1 MAEGRAGLLP
11 LRAVACGLA
20 LATVIAPVFPHRAQA
35 QPPSARP
42 AGALPPATLSQSP
55 RWHLFFGLDAA
66 ERSFFGHAG
75 LVWAPFETLHQS
87 GFRLRYEGNI
97 GLFDYRAGSRE
108 ITGLLATDALM
119 AGFEWMTDTAAVAVY
134 GGPALQYQDT
144 DPYDPGKP
152 RQGTR
157 FGGKVL
163 VEGWV
168 QPAAGWFLNA
178 SATYTSAAQ
187 TYVARFALTAPI
199 SEQFAI
205 EPEFVA
211 FGEPGYDQQRYG
223 LLGVY
228 APTPDLMFKF
238 GGGIAVDPDDEGAY
252 AALQVKVWK

>member
-1 MAEGRAGLLP
+1 MTEGRVGLRSLRNFAG
-11 LRAVACGLA
+11 GLA
-20 LATVIAPVFPHRAQA
+20 LAAVIAPISPLGAHA
-35 QPPSARP
+35 QPVNFP
-42 AGALPPATLSQSP
+42 PPATISQSP

-75 LVWAPFETLHQS
+75 LIWAPFETLHQS
-87 GFRLRYEGNI
+87 GFRVRYEGTI
-97 GLFDYRAGSRE
+97 GLFDYLAGSRE

-119 AGFEWMTDTAAVAVY
+119 AGFEWMNEAAAVSVY
-134 GGPALQYQDT
+134 AGPALQYQDT

-163 VEGWV
+163 VESWV
-168 QPAAGWFLNA
+168 RPAKGWFVNT

-187 TYVARFALTAPI
+187 TYAARFAVTAPLN
-199 SEQFAI
+199 EYFAI

-223 LLGVY
+223 LLYVY
-228 APTPDLMFKF
+228 APVPDLLLKF
-238 GGGIAVDPDDEGAY
+238 GGGLALDPDDEGAY
-252 AALQVKVWK
+252 AALQVKMWK